1 MKLRMAENSLF
12 AILLR
17 SRWWVSLAVGA
28 AAVTL
33 ALVVAPREYA
43 VYAAFGAMPF
53 FVIAAIAAWKQLQ
66 APSPARLARTLEAV
80 QAMSWPQWIEAVG
93 QGFERDGF
101 QVERLTGGG
110 ADLLVTRSGRRSLVA
125 CRRWKV
131 ARVGVEPLREL
142 SEAAA
147 ARDVDHSIYLA
158 IGELTEQ
165 ARRFAASHRIKGM
178 QLPEIA
184 QVLPQ
189 AGVAKRR
196 DVPAR

>member
-28 AAVTL
+28 AVVAL
-33 ALVVAPREYA
+33 ALLVAPREYA

-53 FVIAAIAAWKQLQ
+53 FVIACIAGWRQLR

-80 QAMSWPQWIEAVG
+80 QAMSWPQWVEAVG
-93 QGFERDGF
+93 EGFQRDGYRL
-101 QVERLTGGG
+101 ERLDGSG
-110 ADLLVTRSGRRSLVA
+110 ADLLVTRGGRRTLVA

-142 SEAAA
+142 AEAAA
-147 ARDVDHSIYLA
+147 ARDVEHCIYIA
-158 IGELTEQ
+158 TGELTEQ
-165 ARRFAASHRIKGM
+165 ARRFAASKRIKLM
-178 QLPEIA
+178 QVAEIA
-184 QVLPQ
+184 QLLPQ
-189 AGVAKRR
+189 AGEARR
-196 DVPAR
+196 RGVPAR